1 MPLELSDARLR
12 YVPLNCICSDQFW
25 RTIIFLLSALMYKC
39 ENKFGQ
45 MMIVQFPKVWVTCTQ
60 TKWKITLASFWEQ
73 LSCTHTEWQP
83 RQRVT
88 SREEYYKLWFPQ
100 STTYKYTTCYNQ
112 LNHLEIRSK
121 NPRSEQCRALWS
133 WSHEVVL
140 EKPLTLPPFYF
151 PLPALHIQL
160 LLPLIVVV
168 PLCIVHIL
176 NIREYAG

>member
-1 MPLELSDARLR
+1 MSYLQPNKMKNH
-12 YVPLNCICSDQFW
+12 PC
-25 RTIIFLLSALMYKC
+25 IFLRADLMHSHRVATTSTGYSKRGR
-39 ENKFGQ
+39 N
-45 MMIVQFPKVWVTCTQ
+45 TT
-60 TKWKITLASFWEQ
+60 
-73 LSCTHTEWQP
+73 SCNFHN
-83 RQRVT
+83 
-88 SREEYYKLWFPQ
+88 LQ
-100 STTYKYTTCYNQ
+100 STTSKYTTCYNQ

-168 PLCIVHIL
+168 PTLHCAQSEQRICRIVVL
-176 NIREYAG
+176 AL